1 MYSMS
6 MKMYANMAHMQ
17 YHLRCHFT
25 AILQVGE
32 HKHISS
38 YRIDELIMSLT
49 SIQMLTYNPEKLI
62 NLRH

>member
-6 MKMYANMAHMQ
+6 MKMYAIMAHMQ

-32 HKHISS
+32 LTQTHI
-38 YRIDELIMSLT
+38 
-49 SIQMLTYNPEKLI
+49 KLS
-62 NLRH
+62 NQWAHYVFNEYTNVDL